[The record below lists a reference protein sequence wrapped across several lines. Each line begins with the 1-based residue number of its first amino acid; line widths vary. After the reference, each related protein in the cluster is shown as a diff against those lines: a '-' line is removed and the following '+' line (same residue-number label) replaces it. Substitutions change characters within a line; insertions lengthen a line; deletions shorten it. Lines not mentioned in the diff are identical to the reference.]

1 MKASMVKSWL
11 HGSIY
16 IFCIYRLHGHMW
28 IQISSLLHL
37 LVTYCDEN
45 LVSSEDNL
53 NLSINWYHYLSFSFQ
68 ARLINKS
75 SNVCTK
81 QGERTVQL
89 NGMNGFISK
98 SPEALN
104 ESQGFTITI
113 HLSQT
118 PGDRGWVS
126 CCCSVI
132 LHIRSRNPIFR
143 FSLWCGAAAASWSV
157 CSPLDWVA
165 WVQAL
170 ARDNVLCSWARHLT
184 PTYGASLHPG
194 VKTGTG
200 KLNILVTLRGLL
212 VVFKC

>member
-1 MKASMVKSWL
+1 MDTNLIVVAL
-11 HGSIY
+11 TPD
-16 IFCIYRLHGHMW
+16 
-28 IQISSLLHL
+28 ISSW
-37 LVTYCDEN
+37 TWDFSCDED

-53 NLSINWYHYLSFSFQ
+53 NLSINWYHYLCLSLFSFQ

-75 SNVCTK
+75 SDVCTK

-89 NGMNGFISK
+89 NGTNGFISK
-98 SPEALN
+98 SPEAFN

-132 LHIRSRNPIFR
+132 LHIRSRNPIFL
-143 FSLWCGAAAASWSV
+143 FSLRCGTAAASWLV

-170 ARDNVLCSWARHLT
+170 ARDTVLCSCVLGQSTWRQLT
-184 PTYGASLHPG
+184 VPLFTQA
-194 VKTGTG
+194 
-200 KLNILVTLRGLL
+200 
-212 VVFKC
+212 